1 LRRAQGIRA
10 RRFTVAKATPGY
22 LGPYRLLNVVH
33 TGQNCHIWQAYDD
46 ANDRMVGVKTLLD
59 KYVKDREQVRFLRW
73 EYAVGRTLKHP
84 QIIEM
89 FSLGVDRGI
98 PYLVVEWFSAP
109 NLKQRLN
116 AGIEKIAYMLPKVVE
131 SSAEALGY
139 LHKMGWVH
147 RDVKPD
153 NFLVGDEG
161 EIKLIDFA
169 LARKQKSRF
178 MKFFSGGNKVQGT
191 RSYMAPEQI
200 RGKAQDLR
208 SDVYS
213 FGCVLHELLA
223 GRPPFT
229 GINSNDLLMKHLR
242 APPPPLE
249 AFNSNVTP
257 EFAQLVRKCMSKNPA
272 ARPNTM
278 EDFLGEFRMM
288 RLFKIQPRP
297 PEIKNAE

>member
-1 LRRAQGIRA
+1 M
-10 RRFTVAKATPGY
+10 
-22 LGPYRLLNVVH
+22 LNVVH

-89 FSLGVDRGI
+89 FSLGNDRGI

-116 AGIEKIAYMLPKVVE
+116 AGIEKIAYMLPKIVE

-153 NFLVGDEG
+153 NFLINDEG
-161 EIKLIDFA
+161 AIKLIDFA
-169 LARKQKSRF
+169 LARKQKSRL
-178 MKFFSGGNKVQGT
+178 MEFFSRGNKVQGT

-200 RGKAQDLR
+200 RGKAQDPR
-208 SDVYS
+208 ADIYS
-213 FGCVLHELLA
+213 FGCVLHELIS
-223 GRPPFT
+223 GKPPFT

-242 APPPPLE
+242 VPPPPLE

-257 EFAQLVRKCMSKNPA
+257 EFAQLIRKCMSKNPA

-278 EDFLGEFRMM
+278 QDFLGEFRMM
-288 RLFKIQPRP
+288 RMFKIQPKS
-297 PEIKNAE
+297 PE

>member
-1 LRRAQGIRA
+1 
-10 RRFTVAKATPGY
+10 VAKATLGY

-46 ANDRMVGVKTLLD
+46 AKDRMVGIKTLLD

-84 QIIEM
+84 RIIEM
-89 FSLGVDRGI
+89 FSLGIDRGT

-116 AGIEKIAYMLPKVVE
+116 AGIEKIAYLLPKIVE
-131 SSAEALGY
+131 HSAEALGY

-153 NFLVGDEG
+153 NFLVNDEG

-169 LARKQKSRF
+169 LARKQRSRL
-178 MKFFSGGNKVQGT
+178 MKFFSGRNKVQGT

-200 RGKAQDLR
+200 RGRAQDLR
-208 SDVYS
+208 ADIYS

-223 GRPPFT
+223 GKPPFT
-229 GINSNDLLMKHLR
+229 GISSNDLLMKHLR

-249 AFNSNVTP
+249 AFNNNVTS
-257 EFAQLVRKCMSKNPA
+257 EFAQLVRKCMAKNPA

-288 RLFKIQPRP
+288 RMFKIQPKA
-297 PEIKNAE
+297 PEMKNAE

>member
-1 LRRAQGIRA
+1 M
-10 RRFTVAKATPGY
+10 
-22 LGPYRLLNVVH
+22 LNVVH

-59 KYVKDREQVRFLRW
+59 KFVKDREQVRFLRW

-84 QIIEM
+84 YIIEM
-89 FSLGVDRGI
+89 FSLDIDRGT

-116 AGIEKIAYMLPKVVE
+116 AGIEKIAYMLPKIVE

-153 NFLVGDEG
+153 NFLVGDRG
-161 EIKLIDFA
+161 DIKLIDFA
-169 LARKQKSRF
+169 LAHKQKSRL
-178 MKFFSGGNKVQGT
+178 MEFFSRGNKVQGT

-200 RGKAQDLR
+200 RGKAQDPR
-208 SDVYS
+208 ADIYS
-213 FGCVLHELLA
+213 FGCVLHEVLS

-242 APPPPLE
+242 VPPPPLE

-288 RLFKIQPRP
+288 RMFKIQPKA
-297 PEIKNAE
+297 PEMKNAE

>member
-1 LRRAQGIRA
+1 
-10 RRFTVAKATPGY
+10 
-22 LGPYRLLNVVH
+22 LLNVVH

-89 FSLGVDRGI
+89 FSLGNDRGI

-116 AGIEKIAYMLPKVVE
+116 AGIEKIAYMLPKIVE

-153 NFLVGDEG
+153 NFLINDEG
-161 EIKLIDFA
+161 AIKLIDFA
-169 LARKQKSRF
+169 LARKQKSRL
-178 MKFFSGGNKVQGT
+178 MEFFSRGNKVQGT

-200 RGKAQDLR
+200 RGKAQDPR
-208 SDVYS
+208 ADIYS
-213 FGCVLHELLA
+213 FGCVLHELIS
-223 GRPPFT
+223 GKPPFT

-242 APPPPLE
+242 VPPPPLE

-257 EFAQLVRKCMSKNPA
+257 EFAQLIRKCMSKNPG

-278 EDFLGEFRMM
+278 QDFLGEFRMM
-288 RLFKIQPRP
+288 RMFKIQPKS
-297 PEIKNAE
+297 PE

>member
-1 LRRAQGIRA
+1 
-10 RRFTVAKATPGY
+10 VAKATPGY

-46 ANDRMVGVKTLLD
+46 ANDRMVGIKTLLD
-59 KYVKDREQVRFLRW
+59 KYLSDREQIRFLRW
-73 EYAVGRTLKHP
+73 EYAVGCTLKHP

-89 FSLGVDRGI
+89 FSLGNDRGT

-109 NLKQRLN
+109 NLKQRIN
-116 AGIEKIAYMLPKVVE
+116 AGIEKIAYLLPKIVE

-153 NFLVGDEG
+153 NFLVSDEG
-161 EIKLIDFA
+161 KIKLIDFA

-178 MKFFSGGNKVQGT
+178 MKFFSGRNKVQGT

-208 SDVYS
+208 ADVYS
-213 FGCVLHELLA
+213 FGCVLHELLS

-229 GINSNDLLMKHLR
+229 GVNSNDLLMKHLR
-242 APPPPLE
+242 VLPPPLE
-249 AFNSNVTP
+249 AFNSNVSS

-278 EDFLGEFRMM
+278 EDFLNEFRMIRM
-288 RLFKIQPRP
+288 FKIQP
-297 PEIKNAE
+297 KA